1 VRSLFGRLHNAGWR
15 DEISLLCSRL
25 KTSGV
30 RFGDAVIS
38 RVGEQ
43 KVQGLKDHVVVE
55 DWIFFIFIIH
65 LCWKACLL
73 FGSFLF
79 LHFLYQNDYDC

>member
-1 VRSLFGRLHNAGWR
+1 
-15 DEISLLCSRL
+15 
-25 KTSGV
+25 
-30 RFGDAVIS
+30 VIS

-55 DWIFFIFIIH
+55 DWNFFIFIID